1 MKKTFVAFV
10 LILISCTF
18 TSCAL
23 GPTYDDGY
31 DSGYSDGYIDGREN
45 SYWEG
50 YLKGATNV
58 KEEIIESVSEYEE
71 NLFFDD
77 DYLYGMSPCDAYEIL
92 LDYST
97 DKKISEDELK
107 KAIEV
112 IIWYLEKP
120 DVYHIAEKVDVD
132 P

>member
-1 MKKTFVAFV
+1 MKKTILVFV
-10 LILISCTF
+10 LIAIVCIF
-18 TSCAL
+18 ASCAL

-97 DKKISEDELK
+97 NKNIPEKELR
-107 KAIEV
+107 KAIDV
-112 IIWYLEKP
+112 IIRYLEEP